1 MLNLTI
7 HCSRELIYLTIPEVV
22 LRGGV
27 EDLVIRITMIYDTNK
42 NKNLNLFVQA
52 ICVKR
57 LETFYVYFVT

>member
-42 NKNLNLFVQA
+42 NKNLNLFV
-52 ICVKR
+52 
-57 LETFYVYFVT
+57 